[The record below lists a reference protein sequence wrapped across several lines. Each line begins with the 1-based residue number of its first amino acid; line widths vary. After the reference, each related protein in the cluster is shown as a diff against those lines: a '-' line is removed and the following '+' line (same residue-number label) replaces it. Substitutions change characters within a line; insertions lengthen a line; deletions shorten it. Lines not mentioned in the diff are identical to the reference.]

1 MATFEIFYT
10 RLFQCK
16 CNICD
21 VIDPGE
27 NGVEYHMKKEKFLLV
42 PCYGLGKG
50 FSETLVYTSRTQCR
64 RATGYSVAVAP

>member
-50 FSETLVYTSRTQCR
+50 FSETLV
-64 RATGYSVAVAP
+64 